1 MLYASY
7 SRGYKAGGYAARQ
20 GDFYNPEVVDAFEMG
35 LKSQWAE
42 NRVQTNLAL
51 FYYDYKNKQEL
62 QFFGPSA
69 QFPNGGL
76 QLINATNAKSYG
88 AELEIRANVTKAFS
102 IDASMSY
109 LHARYRTFIA
119 RDAQLNTAFQDL
131 AGNIL
136 PLAPD
141 MKFNLGAQYDWELG
155 ANSGKITLRG
165 DYSWIGEQFGNALN
179 RKGGVLPA
187 TGDQIP
193 EYSVVNARLRWKSVD
208 ESLRISL
215 FARNLT
221 NKYAISNS
229 FVNGLNE
236 VVQSNLKPRT
246 FGVRVGYNF

>member
-1 MLYASY
+1 
-7 SRGYKAGGYAARQ
+7 
-20 GDFYNPEVVDAFEMG
+20 MG
-35 LKSQWAE
+35 LKGQWAE

-76 QLINATNAKSYG
+76 QLINATDATSYG
-88 AELEIRANVTKAFS
+88 VELEILAKVTKAFQ
-102 IDASMSY
+102 IDMSMSY
-109 LHARYRTFIA
+109 LHARYGSFIV
-119 RDAQLNTAFQDL
+119 RDTQLNTPFQDL
-131 AGNIL
+131 KGNIL
-136 PLAPD
+136 PLAPA
-141 MKFNLGAQYDWELG
+141 MKFNAGAQYNRGLG
-155 ANSGKITLRG
+155 GNAGEITLRG
-165 DYSWIGEQFGNALN
+165 DFSWIGEQFGNALN
-179 RKGGVLPA
+179 RTGGVLPA

-193 EYSVVNARLRWKSVD
+193 EYGVMNANLQWKSFD
-208 ESLRISL
+208 DSLRISL

-246 FGVRVGYNF
+246 FGVRIGYNF